1 MYLNLSSFSWTF
13 WILLLYCSNF
23 RAHYCVVDPRVFDC
37 SSTNGNYTKG
47 DVFSANLDT
56 FLANI
61 TAIPGGFYNVTVGEN
76 SGIDQV
82 NGIALCRGDV
92 STSVCDTCLSDAA
105 ESIIELCPNQKEA
118 IVWYDECMLRY
129 TNRSIFGSLEESPRK
144 VLYNVNNASDPTR
157 FSQKLGT
164 LLNTLQSKAAAGN
177 SKTKFADGSTKM
189 GDFENIYALVQCTP
203 DLSLIDCTNCIGGA
217 INTISSCCGGK
228 QGATIF
234 EPSCNLRFE
243 IKLFYNPDDN
253 VSNSSVVLP
262 PRPPPVTNTTGGKG
276 SNESKIIVTVVV
288 TGVLCLV
295 TVFLVLGCC
304 VQRRKRWQRAETS
317 TSINDVEG
325 DDSLEFD
332 FDTIRAA
339 TNGFADANKLG
350 QGGFGLVY
358 KGLLSNGVQ
367 VAVKRLAKN
376 SGQGEIEFKNEV
388 LLLAKLQHRNLVR
401 LLGFCLERD
410 ERLLIYEFVPNR
422 SLDHFLFDQDKR
434 DVLDWETRYKI
445 IVGIA
450 RGLMY
455 LHEDSRLRIIHRDL
469 KAGNILL
476 DAKMIPK
483 IADFGLA
490 KLFRV
495 DQTQGD
501 TSQIAGTYG
510 YMAPE
515 YAFHGLFSAKSDVYS
530 FGVLVLEM
538 VTGRK
543 STNVNQGGHSEGLIS
558 WVWRKWREG
567 AAVDVVDGSIPAVLR
582 SEIMRVVHIGLLCVQ
597 EDVGNRPTMSSVII
611 MLSSHSFTLPVMTHP
626 AYITR
631 TRVLMHTVSEEHN
644 SGITKSTGSSSQ
656 YNDLSSQE
664 TVAQ

>member
-1 MYLNLSSFSWTF
+1 MSRYTR
-13 WILLLYCSNF
+13 LLFVVYIH
-23 RAHYCVVDPRVFDC
+23 RAFDC
-37 SSTNGNYTKG
+37 
-47 DVFSANLDT
+47 D
-56 FLANI
+56 
-61 TAIPGGFYNVTVGEN
+61 
-76 SGIDQV
+76 
-82 NGIALCRGDV
+82 
-92 STSVCDTCLSDAA
+92 
-105 ESIIELCPNQKEA
+105 
-118 IVWYDECMLRY
+118 
-129 TNRSIFGSLEESPRK
+129 
-144 VLYNVNNASDPTR
+144 R

-164 LLNTLQSKAAAGN
+164 LLTTLQSKAAAGN
-177 SKTKFADGSTKM
+177 SETKFADGFTKM
-189 GDFENIYALVQCTP
+189 GDLENIYALVQCTP
-203 DLSLIDCTNCIGGA
+203 DLSLIDCKNCIGGA
-217 INTISSCCGGK
+217 INTISNCCGGK

-234 EPSCNLRFE
+234 KPSCNLRFE
-243 IKLFYNPDDN
+243 IYLFYTLDDN

-262 PRPPPVTNTTGGKG
+262 PRPSPMTNSNGAKG

-304 VQRRKRWQRAETS
+304 VQRRKKWQRAETS

-339 TNGFADANKLG
+339 TNDFADANKLG

-367 VAVKRLAKN
+367 VAVKRLSKN

-410 ERLLIYEFVPNR
+410 ERLLIYEFVHNR

-434 DVLDWETRYKI
+434 GVLDWETRYNI

-450 RGLMY
+450 RGLLY
-455 LHEDSRLRIIHRDL
+455 LHEDSRQRIIHRDL

-501 TSQIAGTYG
+501 TSRIAGTYG

-515 YAFHGLFSAKSDVYS
+515 YALHGLFSAKSDVYS

-538 VTGRK
+538 ITGQMSR
-543 STNVNQGGHSEGLIS
+543 NVNQGGNSEGLIS

-567 AAVDVVDGSIPAVLR
+567 AAVDVVDESIPAVLR

-597 EDVGNRPTMSSVII
+597 EDVGNRPTMCSVTI

-626 AYITR
+626 AYI
-631 TRVLMHTVSEEHN
+631 M
-644 SGITKSTGSSSQ
+644 
-656 YNDLSSQE
+656 
-664 TVAQ
+664 